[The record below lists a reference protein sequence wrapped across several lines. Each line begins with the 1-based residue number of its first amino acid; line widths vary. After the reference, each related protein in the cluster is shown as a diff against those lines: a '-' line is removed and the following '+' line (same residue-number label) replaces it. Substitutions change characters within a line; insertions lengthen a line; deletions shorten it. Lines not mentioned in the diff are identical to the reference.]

1 MKNILIVFISVFIF
15 LGCASKKSVVVTNT
29 KPVIMTEP
37 TIFEP
42 EPEVIVEPELEPE
55 VLLVEDDGLN
65 RIAIIYPSRVVGKYA
80 KSTISTISAF
90 LIFNDQQFDIQAF
103 DTYDENPD
111 NILRELVNLNERGF
125 TKVIALFTKNGFN
138 TLNNLEEFPQ
148 AKIYFPL
155 INKTEIETLNE
166 NFIFGGISYQ
176 DQLDLLQSLSNGRN
190 TMFYKKGGYTENK
203 LKELYFNSF
212 SNTGIIK
219 EIQRKQNNYR
229 SIMNDKRMRGNTI
242 LLNTYPV
249 KSSII
254 LSQLTAYEI
263 NPAKVLSTQ
272 INYNPILVKL
282 TQSRDRENL
291 YIANSIAK
299 VDDFIE
305 DYTRLLGADITYNWV
320 DYSSLIGVNYL
331 LNDNESEIIRT
342 QVIDNQVEYE
352 PTLYKSTSY
361 GFKQVLTN

>member
-1 MKNILIVFISVFIF
+1 MKNLLIVLLSIFIF
-15 LGCASKKSVVVTNT
+15 VGCTT
-29 KPVIMTEP
+29 K
-37 TIFEP
+37 
-42 EPEVIVEPELEPE
+42 PEVIIPKDQVIKPQEPIIDPIPDIVDPIPEEPKEE
-55 VLLVEDDGLN
+55 VVIEDDGLN
-65 RIAIIYPSRVVGKYA
+65 KIAIIYPSKIVGKYA

-90 LIFNDQQFDIQAF
+90 LLFNNQGFDIQTF

-111 NILRELVNLNERGF
+111 NIVRELASLNEKGF
-125 TKVIALFTKNGFN
+125 TKVIALFTQNGFN
-138 TLNNLEEFPQ
+138 ILNSLEESKN
-148 AKIYFPL
+148 AKVYFPL
-155 INKTEIETLNE
+155 IHKSGIITENE

-190 TMFYKKGGYTENK
+190 TMFYKQGGYTENK
-203 LKELYFNSF
+203 LKELYLNSF
-212 SNTGIIK
+212 SRTGIIK

-229 SIMNDKRMRGNTI
+229 SIMNDKRMVGNTI
-242 LLNTYPV
+242 ILNTYPV

-254 LSQLTAYEI
+254 LSQLTAFDI

-282 TQSRDRENL
+282 TQSRDRKNL

-299 VDDFIE
+299 IDSFIE
-305 DYTRLLGADITYNWV
+305 DYVSLLGADITYNWV

-342 QVIDNQVEYE
+342 QVIDNQANYE
-352 PTLYKSTSY
+352 PILYKSTSY
-361 GFKQVLTN
+361 GFQELLSN